1 MSSTRAIVK
10 AILLSWIAL
19 TSADLLRAHRGW
31 QADGLQQPLIEEDS
45 NLYPPPVIMTL
56 HSTKTQYRL
65 EITTE
70 TQTRYVTDGSTSV
83 PQAVRDWNTE
93 QRLDACDPAACAS
106 CETWYRCFGKRSRW
120 QVPTLKIDGSIVNTQ
135 LQLRVRYCTILSVRL
150 TRPAAK

>member
-1 MSSTRAIVK
+1 MLRTFAIAK
-10 AILLSWIAL
+10 TILLSWITL
-19 TSADLLRAHRGW
+19 TSADLLPAHRGW
-31 QADGLQQPLIEEDS
+31 QADGLQQPLVEDDP
-45 NLYPPPVIMTL
+45 NLHPTPVIITL
-56 HSTKTQYRL
+56 HSTKTHYRL

-120 QVPTLKIDGSIVNTQ
+120 QVLV
-135 LQLRVRYCTILSVRL
+135 LRVDHTIADIFV
-150 TRPAAK
+150 